1 MLFGV
6 KDNSDVVIL
15 HSSSIKTI
23 VTKPNITIE
32 ELAKVVGLG
41 TSRIST
47 ILKEL
52 KKLNRIKRARS
63 DKTGYSIVNNL
74 LLLIILSDNILK
86 VIKNRVQ
93 FICFYIFF
101 VV

>member
-1 MLFGV
+1 MA
-6 KDNSDVVIL
+6 
-15 HSSSIKTI
+15 SS
-23 VTKPNITIE
+23 KPSITIE
-32 ELAKVVGLG
+32 ELAKVVGLD

-52 KKLNRIKRARS
+52 KELNRIKRAGS
-63 DKTGYSIVNNL
+63 DKTGYSIVNNYL
-74 LLLIILSDNILK
+74 LLLIILSDNNLK
-86 VIKNRVQ
+86 VIKDRVAFQ